1 MGLEET
7 SFSKVLAWGAGG
19 LSSIIRIHVEKQ
31 SSLVVCAYNPIVGE
45 VEIDRS
51 PGLTGQPD

>member
-7 SFSKVLAWGAGG
+7 SFSKVLALGAGG

-31 SSLVVCAYNPIVGE
+31 SRCG
-45 VEIDRS
+45 
-51 PGLTGQPD
+51 GMCF